1 VADHS
6 SVLMIFTHFSMW
18 QLGDLIGVSDSFL
31 MLEFVLAFCCRD
43 DWMTCREEFR
53 FLALIVIGN

>member
-1 VADHS
+1 MADHS

-31 MLEFVLAFCCRD
+31 LLEFVLAFCCRD
-43 DWMTCREEFR
+43 DRMTCREDFR